1 MDITPGHWIF
11 AAAFFIVFILA
22 IVWSFRKEKQINVK
36 QFGNT
41 NWIVFIIG
49 GGILFII
56 ILKFA
61 LRYFSK
67 LH

>member
-11 AAAFFIVFILA
+11 AAIFIVVFIA
-22 IVWSFRKEKQINVK
+22 GIAWSFRKDRNVNKK

-41 NWIVFIIG
+41 SLIALIIG
-49 GGILFII
+49 GGILLII

-61 LRYFSK
+61 LRYLSK
-67 LH
+67 S

>member
-11 AAAFFIVFILA
+11 AAVFIVVFVAGIA
-22 IVWSFRKEKQINVK
+22 WSFRKDRAVNKR

-41 NWIVFIIG
+41 SLIALLIG
-49 GGILFII
+49 GGILLII

-61 LRYFSK
+61 LRYLSK
-67 LH
+67 N